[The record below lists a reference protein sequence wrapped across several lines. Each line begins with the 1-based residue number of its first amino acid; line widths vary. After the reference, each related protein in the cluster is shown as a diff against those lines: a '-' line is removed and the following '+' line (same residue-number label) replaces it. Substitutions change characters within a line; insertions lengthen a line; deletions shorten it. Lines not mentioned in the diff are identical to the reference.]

1 MRRLS
6 CPVCDHEVFFDSV
19 ACDRCTTTLLYDLQ
33 GDTMRAPRQD
43 APDARHRCANAD
55 LVRCN
60 WVAGGPGLLCASC
73 TLTRTRPDADDDEGM
88 ALWPIAEE
96 AKRHLLRDLA
106 LLGFDVR
113 GGERPL
119 AFDLLSSVGANVTI
133 GHAAGV
139 VTIDLAEGDHSHRER
154 VREQLAEPYRTMLG
168 HFRHES
174 GHYVEWR
181 LVEGTERIDEARRL
195 FGDERQDY
203 GDAIDRHYR
212 DGPPDRWQERFLSAY
227 ATMHPYEDFAECFA
241 HLLHIRDTLETAEAF
256 GLASLP
262 EHASTRE
269 LVLETWLP
277 FATAMNVV
285 NRSLGRRDLYPFV
298 LPDEVV
304 EKIAFVDS
312 LRTPLDG

>member
-6 CPVCDHEVFFDSV
+6 CPVCDHEVFFDSI
-19 ACDRCTTTLLYDLQ
+19 ACERCTSTLLYDLC
-33 GDTMRAPRQD
+33 GDAMVTPRQQD
-43 APDARHRCANAD
+43 PAGHPCANAD

-60 WVAGGPGLLCASC
+60 WVAEGPGRLCASC
-73 TLTRTRPDADDDEGM
+73 VLTRTRPRDDDAEGM
-88 ALWPIAEE
+88 ALWPTAEE

-106 LLGFDVR
+106 RLGFDVHD
-113 GGERPL
+113 GERPL
-119 AFDLLSSVGANVTI
+119 SFDLLSSVDANVTI
-133 GHAAGV
+133 GHADGV
-139 VTIDLAEGDHSHRER
+139 ITIDLAEGDHSHRER

-181 LVEGTERIDEARRL
+181 LVEGKDRIDDARRL
-195 FGDERQDY
+195 FGDEREDY
-203 GDAIDRHYR
+203 QAAIDRHYA
-212 DGPPDRWQERFLSAY
+212 DGPPADWQEHFLSAY

-241 HLLHIRDTLETAEAF
+241 HLLHIHDTLETADAF
-256 GLASLP
+256 GLATLP
-262 EHASTRE
+262 EHASARE
-269 LVLETWLP
+269 LILETWLP
-277 FATAMNVV
+277 FAMAMNVV

-312 LRTPLDG
+312 LRMPSEG